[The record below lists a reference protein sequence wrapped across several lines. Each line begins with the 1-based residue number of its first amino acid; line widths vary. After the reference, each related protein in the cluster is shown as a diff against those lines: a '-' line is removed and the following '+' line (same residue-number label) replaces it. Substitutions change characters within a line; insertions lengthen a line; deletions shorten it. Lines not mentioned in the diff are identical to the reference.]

1 MRFFG
6 GFGGWLR
13 VSVRYSARGW
23 RNGQGQRQSP
33 HRRGVFCPL
42 AKRLTVKSRTSKGL
56 ENNSLLY
63 PMAVNN
69 LVAAAMNQ
77 AAELGFEMVDG
88 DVLRGGEMKRN
99 EIAPTVI
106 IVLLS
111 IVIMV
116 QAVMAENLPAAS
128 ARADMAV

>member
-1 MRFFG
+1 MWYG
-6 GFGGWLR
+6 G
-13 VSVRYSARGW
+13 
-23 RNGQGQRQSP
+23 
-33 HRRGVFCPL
+33 C
-42 AKRLTVKSRTSKGL
+42 
-56 ENNSLLY
+56 
-63 PMAVNN
+63 
-69 LVAAAMNQ
+69 
-77 AAELGFEMVDG
+77 
-88 DVLRGGEMKRN
+88 EMKRN